1 MHKVVFFA
9 YMSKTRSKLPKKIR
23 DKELEETVKKEKR
36 ERPKFIK
43 PNEKNTMLDSHRAF
57 VNEYFKNGFNAKR
70 AYMAISPNIDERSA
84 EVNASKLL
92 RNAKVR
98 ELIERKQEVNEIDD
112 DYVLKMMKAYVK
124 NGVSNPK
131 FANAGAK
138 AVELLGKTRG
148 MLTDT
153 KKIVF
158 DANNPAVFVSPM
170 TKDEAEAL
178 AKTGRITE

>member
-1 MHKVVFFA
+1 MNKVVFFA
-9 YMSKTRSKLPKKIR
+9 YMSKFPEKILNGKDIKVER
-23 DKELEETVKKEKR
+23 RPNKE
-36 ERPKFIK
+36 KFIK

-112 DYVLKMMKAYVK
+112 NYVLDLMKAYAE
-124 NGVSNPK
+124 NGVTNPK

-153 KKIVF
+153 KKIIF

-170 TKDEAEAL
+170 TKEEMEQL
-178 AKTGRITE
+178 SKTPRVTE